1 MKKLLRSLFIALIPI
16 AAVSCAQDDMAPA
29 ISEPDT
35 PAAETQPTL
44 LRTPAEAIS
53 IAEMAVANEDGE
65 GRSERTIRGTSS
77 VKPIVSHT
85 SRGESDTLMY
95 AVDFDEGQ
103 GFAIV
108 SASRSVEPLLALID
122 DGSFD
127 SPETQAN
134 ESFQF
139 ALNCAKLYSMG
150 PTKPTIPD
158 PDGPVDF
165 ILSWY
170 ADTVFPTP
178 KTTPSIKVRWN
189 QYWPEGMYS
198 PNSISGC
205 GPTAIAQILSYYET
219 PTSISYTYLNHD
231 IASESLNWTEIKK
244 HTRSIRKPSD
254 DIQSHLQGCYAS
266 TATHRTIGRL
276 VRQIGHLSNADT
288 SNPNAT
294 STTTAADIATLK
306 TLLPKQQFST
316 GNSGENLFN
325 SLIKLKNSV
334 AYVRGAE
341 NTTSIGHAWVADG
354 TWQLG
359 MKITEYRW
367 TYLDDVGKYMYMPV
381 SVRDTLKS
389 YLHFNWGWSGN
400 SNGYFLTNMFNPAY
414 ALEYD
419 DVYDGGHQDINL
431 NSGIYYMVVYG
442 YTLKI

>member
-1 MKKLLRSLFIALIPI
+1 
-16 AAVSCAQDDMAPA
+16 MAPA

-53 IAEMAVANEDGE
+53 IAEMAVANEAGE

-178 KTTPSIKVRWN
+178 KTTPSINVRWN

-198 PNSISGC
+198 S
-205 GPTAIAQILSYYET
+205 
-219 PTSISYTYLNHD
+219 
-231 IASESLNWTEIKK
+231 
-244 HTRSIRKPSD
+244 
-254 DIQSHLQGCYAS
+254 
-266 TATHRTIGRL
+266 
-276 VRQIGHLSNADT
+276 
-288 SNPNAT
+288 
-294 STTTAADIATLK
+294 
-306 TLLPKQQFST
+306 
-316 GNSGENLFN
+316 
-325 SLIKLKNSV
+325 
-334 AYVRGAE
+334 
-341 NTTSIGHAWVADG
+341 
-354 TWQLG
+354 
-359 MKITEYRW
+359 
-367 TYLDDVGKYMYMPV
+367 
-381 SVRDTLKS
+381 
-389 YLHFNWGWSGN
+389 N
-400 SNGYFLTNMFNPAY
+400 SNRLTSFFVPTNRTKGQFGCFNIDSILLIPMLLYSA
-414 ALEYD
+414 ASRIVNVIL
-419 DVYDGGHQDINL
+419 Q
-431 NSGIYYMVVYG
+431 
-442 YTLKI
+442 